1 MLGSAGRTGS
11 LEMSCGVSTWWEAE
25 AQESVGIC
33 PQGGKV
39 SVGGTGV
46 KESPFFPSRCQRQA
60 FSTFKPLQATAC
72 SAPISFMGLF
82 FFFFLFRTRV
92 QGIQT
97 GPLVPVKPPQAELAH
112 PSTRSL
118 GMETQSLWGTE
129 VGREGG
135 SERQITSLRDTSNTL
150 KAYRGWAS
158 GSKPDFTTTK
168 QTATLRVKKVPL
180 WNKRAL

>member
-25 AQESVGIC
+25 AQKSVGIC

-39 SVGGTGV
+39 SVGRGAGV
-46 KESPFFPSRCQRQA
+46 QGVPTPSASARPSALSSPSRRQLAQPQSHSWA
-60 FSTFKPLQATAC
+60 F
-72 SAPISFMGLF
+72 F

-97 GPLVPVKPPQAELAH
+97 GPLVPIKPPQAELAR

-135 SERQITSLRDTSNTL
+135 SKRQITSLLDTPNTL
-150 KAYRGWAS
+150 IAYRGWAS
-158 GSKPDFTTTK
+158 GSKTDFTTTK
-168 QTATLRVKKVPL
+168 QTATLRDKKVHL
-180 WNKRAL
+180 WNK

>member
-39 SVGGTGV
+39 SVGGTGPGA
-46 KESPFFPSRCQRQA
+46 SARPSALSSPSRRQLA
-60 FSTFKPLQATAC
+60 QPQSHSWA
-72 SAPISFMGLF
+72 

-135 SERQITSLRDTSNTL
+135 SKRQITSLLDTSNTL

>member
-46 KESPFFPSRCQRQA
+46 KESPFFPTRCQRQA

-82 FFFFLFRTRV
+82 FFFFCLEQECRV
-92 QGIQT
+92 SRLA
-97 GPLVPVKPPQAELAH
+97 PLSLSSPH
-112 PSTRSL
+112 RPSWPTHLLGAWAWRLRVCGEQKWGEKEAPSGRSL
-118 GMETQSLWGTE
+118 LYLTPPT
-129 VGREGG
+129 
-135 SERQITSLRDTSNTL
+135 
-150 KAYRGWAS
+150 
-158 GSKPDFTTTK
+158 P
-168 QTATLRVKKVPL
+168 
-180 WNKRAL
+180 